1 MTQPPPPTLRTGTIC
16 YLEIP
21 ARDVR
26 RSADFYRAAFA
37 WRIRFGDTD
46 RPSFDDTT
54 GQVSGE
60 FVRKQ
65 WHLGQLCRVSEPKH
79 FGPTMPGQSTVPAFR
94 QQMIPAQPFVRPD
107 QPSRNFRERMKRA
120 HFVGHHVLIKV
131 GRTSHRLAGV
141 INDEIQSGAGAN

>member
-60 FVRKQ
+60 FVRN
-65 WHLGQLCRVSEPKH
+65 RTPDAD
-79 FGPTMPGQSTVPAFR
+79 PGILPYIMVASA
-94 QQMIPAQPFVRPD
+94 A
-107 QPSRNFRERMKRA
+107 A
-120 HFVGHHVLIKV
+120 
-131 GRTSHRLAGV
+131 A
-141 INDEIQSGAGAN
+141 AGAIVAAGGTIVLPVGQYGTEVLATFLDPAGNLRGIYQQPGLAEAEAGS